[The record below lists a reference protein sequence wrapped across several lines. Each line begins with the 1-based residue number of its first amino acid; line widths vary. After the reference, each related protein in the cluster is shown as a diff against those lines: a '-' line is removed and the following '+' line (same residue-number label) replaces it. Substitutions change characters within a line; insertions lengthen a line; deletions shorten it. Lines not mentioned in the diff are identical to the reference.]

1 MRLSSSFLKLPFVK
15 GAGLNIALKR
25 DVIMMHL
32 IDKYEFP
39 IWNALHFIFLL
50 AIYYVPKILNRYLSK
65 KGVSLK
71 YRGLLIGLALGLLV
85 VLFSS
90 GGLFVI
96 PTYILFLI
104 FAFTFGM
111 ILMLLG
117 LPMEYMVLMQIPVYC
132 LIGLI
137 IGSLLQRTTVKVV
150 NGRTT

>member
-1 MRLSSSFLKLPFVK
+1 MT
-15 GAGLNIALKR
+15 
-25 DVIMMHL
+25 HL

-71 YRGLLIGLALGLLV
+71 YRGLLIGLAVGLLV

-117 LPMEYMVLMQIPVYC
+117 LPTEYMVIMQIPVYC

-137 IGSLLQRTTVKVV
+137 IGSLLQRTTIKS
-150 NGRTT
+150 